1 MKNIKDLLLK
11 YSNFGQKEKE
21 QKNNIIEVFKK
32 YRIDLNK
39 KDIEIK
45 NKILNIRIRGPQK
58 TEVILN
64 KRRILSEF
72 NGEFLDIN

>member
-32 YRIDLNK
+32 YRIDLNR